1 MAFGPRARAE
11 SPRNIPTGVADEH
24 PSAAAGGLRV
34 FAGIIMLVSGLFQ
47 VLQGIAAVAD
57 DSFFANTSSTYDG
70 NVTTWGWIH
79 IVIGSIVA
87 LIGFGVLRN
96 TMLGRALAIPLVV
109 ISMIGNFAFLPH
121 YPLWAVVIIVLDVV
135 ILWALVTAPE
145 H

>member
-11 SPRNIPTGVADEH
+11 SPRNIPTGVGDEH
-24 PSAAAGGLRV
+24 PSAAAGGLRI
-34 FAGIIMLVSGLFQ
+34 FAGVVMLVSGLFQ
-47 VLQGIAAVAD
+47 VLQGIAAVSD
-57 DSFFANTSSTYDG
+57 DSFFASTSSTYDG

-79 IVIGSIVA
+79 IVIGAIVA

-96 TMLGRALAIPLVV
+96 SMLGRALAIPLVV
-109 ISMIGNFAFLPH
+109 ISMVGNFAFLPH